1 MISVII
7 PVYRETEAIVSHLRR
22 MADACRDNG
31 AECIIAAVRDD
42 VLPVAI
48 AALPGIAFTRGD
60 VGRAAQMNSG
70 AQMAR
75 GDTLFFCHAD
85 STPPNDFL
93 RLIDE
98 AVRRGARIGAFR
110 LRFDGGVRMRITA
123 LLTNWRA
130 RLSGVPYGDQGLFI
144 TRELFAQLGGY
155 APLPLLEDVDLV
167 RRARKAGARVK
178 ILPQAMITSARRYE
192 ARGWL
197 RQMLRNRSIMLRY
210 ALGARP
216 ETLARDYY
224 RQ

>member
-7 PVYRETEAIVSHLRR
+7 PVYRETDEVMHRLRR
-22 MADACRDNG
+22 IADACRDSQ
-31 AECIIAAVRDD
+31 AECIIAAVEGD
-42 VLPVAI
+42 
-48 AALPGIAFTRGD
+48 ALPGGLSGLPGISLVRGGA
-60 VGRAAQMNSG
+60 GRAAQMNCG
-70 AQMAR
+70 AQIAR
-75 GDTLFFCHAD
+75 GDMFFFCHAD
-85 STPPNDFL
+85 STPPPDFL
-93 RLIDE
+93 RLIDD
-98 AVRRGARIGAFR
+98 AVRSGVRIGAFR

-130 RLSGVPYGDQGLFI
+130 RLSGVPYGDQGIFI

-167 RRARKAGARVK
+167 RRARKAGARVR
-178 ILPQAMITSARRYE
+178 ILSKAMTTSARRYE

-197 RQMLRNRSIMLRY
+197 RQMLRNRCIMLRY

-224 RQ
+224 RP